1 MVSTHRNRNAM
12 NPSITLRA
20 AKPEEASLLS
30 HLTMRSKAHW
40 GYSAEFMQACQE
52 ELSAT
57 PEEIRNQVF
66 TYVVAE
72 TIEAESAGT
81 EHSQQLIGFYAL
93 ERLASSQFELDA
105 MFVDPLYMGQG
116 VGRALIGHAKHQVT
130 AQGGNTLL
138 IQSDPY
144 AKGFYETAGAE
155 FLEWR
160 ESASIPGRFLPVLQ
174 INLSERSDRE

>member
-1 MVSTHRNRNAM
+1 M
-12 NPSITLRA
+12 NPAFILRA

-30 HLTMRSKAHW
+30 HLAMRSKAHW
-40 GYSAEFMQACQE
+40 GYSTEFMQACQE
-52 ELSAT
+52 ELSVT
-57 PEEIRNQVF
+57 PEEIRNQGF

-72 TIEAESAGT
+72 TAGT
-81 EHSQQLIGFYAL
+81 EPSQQIIGFYTL
-93 ERLASSQFELDA
+93 ERLTSAQFELDA

-130 AQGGNTLL
+130 TQGGNTLL

-144 AKGFYETAGAE
+144 AKGFYQAAGAE

>member
-1 MVSTHRNRNAM
+1 MVSNHRSVM
-12 NPSITLRA
+12 NPPFILRA
-20 AKPEEASLLS
+20 AKPEEANLLS
-30 HLTMRSKAHW
+30 QLAMRSKAHW
-40 GYSAEFMQACQE
+40 GYSAEFMQACRE

-57 PEEIRNQVF
+57 PEDIRNQGF

-72 TIEAESAGT
+72 TARAETAGT
-81 EHSQQLIGFYAL
+81 EPVQQIIGFYAL
-93 ERLASSQFELDA
+93 ERITPSQFELDA

-116 VGRALIGHAKHQVT
+116 VGRALIRHAKHQVT
-130 AQGGNTLL
+130 AQGGDTLL
-138 IQSDPY
+138 VQRGPH
-144 AKGFYETAGAE
+144 AKGFYQAVGAE